1 MDNDP
6 SARESADFSGGPVH
20 QPLRPKH
27 FVVVVVVVA
36 GLLGCPAPA
45 NDGDFGQAKP
55 VKNDGMVQKPAP
67 VEAAPP
73 DWTAAL
79 TVVPAFDAS
88 TSTLLV
94 VLKIKD
100 GFHAYGPGEEVSKP
114 VALSVDADHGWII
127 DGAVDIPSGKKK
139 DLGALGTSVI
149 LEGEVPLKAKLK
161 AGSGAISGVVEVQV
175 CTDKACDRPKKHPFT
190 IPG

>member
-1 MDNDP
+1 MLK
-6 SARESADFSGGPVH
+6 
-20 QPLRPKH
+20 PL
-27 FVVVVVVVA
+27 FVVVVVA
-36 GLLGCPAPA
+36 ALAGCPEAPA
-45 NDGDFGQAKP
+45 GDGDFGKAKP
-55 VKNDGMVQKPAP
+55 LTNDGMVTKPGP
-67 VEAAPP
+67 VEKGPP
-73 DWTAAL
+73 DWAGAL
-79 TVVPAFDAS
+79 TVVPAYDAS

-114 VALSVDADHGWII
+114 VAMSVDAVNGWAVE
-127 DGAVDIPSGKKK
+127 GAVDIPAGKKK

-149 LEGEVPLKAKLK
+149 LEGDVPLKAKLSK
-161 AGSGAISGVVEVQV
+161 GSGAISGVVEVQV